1 VSSALYRRYR
11 PESFAEVIGQ
21 EHVTAPLSVALDKNR
36 VNHAY
41 LFSGPRGCG
50 KTTSAR
56 ILARCLNCEKGPT
69 ATPCGSCPSC
79 LDLARGGSGS
89 LDVVEID
96 AASHGGVDDARDLRE
111 RAAFAPVRDRY
122 KVFIIDEAHMVSTQG
137 FNALLKIVEEPPE
150 HIRFIFATTEP
161 EKVIGTIRSRTHH
174 YPFRLVPPERL
185 QAYLNELCQREQVP
199 ASSSVLPLVVR
210 AGGGSVRDSLSVLDQ
225 LMAGAGD
232 EGLTYQLAVSL
243 LGYTDGALLDD
254 VIDALAA
261 GDGASVFAVVDRVVE
276 SGHDPR
282 RFVEDLLER
291 LRDLL
296 VVAATREGAPA
307 VLRSVPEDQLN
318 RMQGQAQRFGAGE
331 LSRAADVVN
340 AALTEMTGAT
350 SPRLQVELLCARL
363 LLPAAD
369 DTERGL
375 RARLDRLEKRIG
387 MAVPA
392 TSGPAPAAAAVAL
405 PGAPAPPPTAPAAAR
420 SDRAPAPA
428 NAPAAAAAPTP
439 AGPGSG
445 PPPAAPAAPASS
457 AGALDVD
464 TIRRMWP
471 EVLSTLAGM
480 KRTTWS
486 LVSHY
491 AQVLGYDGARLVLG
505 FDSAGRAQS
514 FGKGAHQEF
523 LRQAL
528 IEVIGLDC
536 RFEAVSGEAAQ
547 PSPPVPP
554 PTAASSAGPTVPPAT
569 AAPAP
574 PATAAPAPPATAAP
588 APPARQAPAPQAQ
601 PRQAAPTASTV
612 DPAVR
617 TPTQVTPYDDI
628 PPSDEP
634 PPEDERPPEQHG
646 WSRRPA
652 SGPADTAPAGL
663 GQAAPRTNQ
672 ATPGTS
678 EAAPE
683 TSEAEPR
690 TSEAEPTRPAGV
702 PRLESARPARTA
714 RTRSAAAPPAV
725 TVVSDDEASPD
736 DPEIEGSGLVGAAV
750 VEQMLGGRIIEERRE

>member
-1 VSSALYRRYR
+1 MSSALYRRYR

-21 EHVTAPLSVALDKNR
+21 EHVTDPLSVALDKDR

-56 ILARCLNCEKGPT
+56 ILARCLNCANGPT
-69 ATPCGSCPSC
+69 STPCGSCDSC
-79 LDLARGGSGS
+79 TDLARGGAGS

-185 QAYLNELCQREQVP
+185 QAYLSELCQREQVP
-199 ASSSVLPLVVR
+199 VNGSVLPLVVR

-225 LMAGAGD
+225 LMSGAGD
-232 EGLTYQLAVSL
+232 DGLTYPLAVSL

-254 VIDALAA
+254 VIDALTA

-296 VVAATREGAPA
+296 VVAATRERAHT
-307 VLRSVPEDQLN
+307 VLRSTPQDQLQ

-369 DTERGL
+369 DAERGL
-375 RARLDRLEKRIG
+375 RARLDKLERRIG
-387 MAVPA
+387 MAVAGAASTPVAQVAQVARADGAAPA
-392 TSGPAPAAAAVAL
+392 TPAGPQ
-405 PGAPAPPPTAPAAAR
+405 AR
-420 SDRAPAPA
+420 AIPRAPE
-428 NAPAAAAAPTP
+428 AAAAPTVTATADHAWPEVEAPGAAAGSSIAAPISTPP
-439 AGPGSG
+439 APARAPA
-445 PPPAAPAAPASS
+445 PPSALPSAPAAAGPAAP
-457 AGALDVD
+457 GALDVD

-471 EVLSTLAGM
+471 EVLATLAGM

-491 AQVLGYDGARLVLG
+491 AQVLDFDGVSLVLG
-505 FDSAGRAQS
+505 FDSTGRAQL
-514 FGKGAHQEF
+514 FGKGAHQQY
-523 LRQAL
+523 LSNAL
-528 IEVIGLDC
+528 VEVLGLEC
-536 RFEAVSGEAAQ
+536 RFEAVSNDPVSGRPAAQ
-547 PSPPVPP
+547 PQPP
-554 PTAASSAGPTVPPAT
+554 PRPRADRPAPAT
-569 AAPAP
+569 PPLGAAAVSESPSPVVAE
-574 PATAAPAPPATAAP
+574 
-588 APPARQAPAPQAQ
+588 PARPLVGSADGSAQ
-601 PRQAAPTASTV
+601 GTSPGAGQDSAQSQGQP
-612 DPAVR
+612 
-617 TPTQVTPYDDI
+617 TPYDEI
-628 PPSDEP
+628 PPPDEPPPDDEP
-634 PPEDERPPEQHG
+634 PPEDSGRPETGPRGSGRPETG
-646 WSRRPA
+646 PRG
-652 SGPADTAPAGL
+652 SGRANPP
-663 GQAAPRTNQ
+663 
-672 ATPGTS
+672 ATPPATPP
-678 EAAPE
+678 AA
-683 TSEAEPR
+683 
-690 TSEAEPTRPAGV
+690 
-702 PRLESARPARTA
+702 ARTIA
-714 RTRSAAAPPAV
+714 L
-725 TVVSDDEASPD
+725 SDDEVSPD
-736 DPEIEGSGLVGAAV
+736 DPVIDGASLVGAAV
-750 VEQMLGGRIIEERRE
+750 VEQMLGGRIIEERSE